1 MQVAGGTA
9 ARRAP
14 RRGFTLVEL
23 LVVVVIIGVLAAI
36 AIPRYNASKR
46 KAYVAAMRQ
55 VLRQGAVA
63 AEAYLADNGTYA
75 GMPAP
80 TAAIGI
86 TVTISTSASPPGYW
100 MTATHAQAPDA
111 RCDLFVGDYLAVV
124 VDVTLRSGE
133 VACRNP

>member
-1 MQVAGGTA
+1 MPSTV
-9 ARRAP
+9 
-14 RRGFTLVEL
+14 RRGFTLLEL

-86 TVTISTSASPPGYW
+86 SVSIQTSASPPGYW
-100 MTATHAQAPDA
+100 MTATHAQADGA
-111 RCDLFVGDYLAVV
+111 RCDLFVGDAAPVVADVLLLSGAV
-124 VDVTLRSGE
+124 E
-133 VACRNP
+133 CPIP

>member
-1 MQVAGGTA
+1 MPSSV
-9 ARRAP
+9 
-14 RRGFTLVEL
+14 RRGFTLIEL

-55 VLRQGAVA
+55 VLRQGAVG

-80 TAAIGI
+80 TAAVGI
-86 TVTISTSASPPGYW
+86 SVSIVTSASPPGYW
-100 MTATHAQAPDA
+100 MTATHAQADGA
-111 RCDLFVGDYLAVV
+111 RCDLFVGDDAPVV
-124 VDVTLRSGE
+124 AGVPLVSGE
-133 VACRNP
+133 VECPIP

>member
-1 MQVAGGTA
+1 MPSSV
-9 ARRAP
+9 
-14 RRGFTLVEL
+14 RRGFTLIEL

-55 VLRQGAVA
+55 VLRQGAVG

-80 TAAIGI
+80 T
-86 TVTISTSASPPGYW
+86 SASRPRRAPP
-100 MTATHAQAPDA
+100 AT
-111 RCDLFVGDYLAVV
+111 G
-124 VDVTLRSGE
+124 
-133 VACRNP
+133 